1 MSYTPTTWTSGDIV
15 TSAKLNKIENGIVE
29 ASSSGGCEVIQGTYV
44 NNYNSESGSGGRI
57 VKSLKSTSSTSS
69 VLDYSEYIEW
79 PISYEGLYNK
89 IISGTI
95 VLLAA
100 NTSDE
105 NDSWSTCS
113 LVLAADAS
121 ISESSYRF
129 IIVSGRNFAIISNT
143 SPGFDVSSSDNIV
156 YILNLGSAPTEQ
168 EQPTQ

>member
-29 ASSSGGCEVIQGTYV
+29 ASSTGGCEVIQGTYT
-44 NNYNSESGSGGRI
+44 NNYNSESGSGGGTM
-57 VKSLKSTSSTSS
+57 KSLKSTSSTSS

-100 NTSDE
+100 NMSDGSYNTSM
-105 NDSWSTCS
+105 CG
-113 LVLAADAS
+113 LVLSAQAL
-121 ISESSYRF
+121 ISEDSYHFTVLFGSDITISNITVDSSSNDNIIF
-129 IIVSGRNFAIISNT
+129 IINE
-143 SPGFDVSSSDNIV
+143 
-156 YILNLGSAPTEQ
+156 GSAPSEPA
-168 EQPTQ
+168 E